1 MEEKPLIR
9 RKSKRDSEKNLRE
22 KQSEQEQTVRDV
34 KMNLMYEGGA
44 GS

>member
-22 KQSEQEQTVRDV
+22 KQPEQEQTVRDV